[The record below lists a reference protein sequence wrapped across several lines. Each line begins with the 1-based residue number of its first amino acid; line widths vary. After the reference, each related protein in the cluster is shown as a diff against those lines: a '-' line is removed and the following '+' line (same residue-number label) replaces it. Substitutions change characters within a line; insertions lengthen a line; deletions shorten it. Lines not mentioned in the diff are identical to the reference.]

1 MGIFGEVSKQVE
13 EDRKKAEEK
22 LLNNRIRADKYIS
35 NVSQH
40 LARSIK
46 ASLAANLKNTKSVTY
61 NLDLSKI
68 LQVDR
73 TITLQEYEELVME
86 NEDFENFLED
96 LEDNGFEYT
105 LKFEKRVYKLSLT
118 IEKE

>member
-1 MGIFGEVSKQVE
+1 MGIFGDVSKQVE
-13 EDRKKAEEK
+13 EDRKKAEDK
-22 LLNNRIRADKYIS
+22 LANNRIRADKYIS
-35 NVSQH
+35 NISQH

-46 ASLAANLKNTKSVTY
+46 ASLAPNLKKNRSVTY

-73 TITLQEYEELVME
+73 TISLQEYEELVTE

-96 LEDNGFEYT
+96 LEDNGFEYS
-105 LKFEKRVYKLSLT
+105 LKFEKRAYKLSLT